1 MKKEPKQ
8 DNVLFWMKYLIP
20 SILLFI
26 ASVTFS
32 LLIYSCS
39 SNIFSFE
46 EEITMLLIIIFSI
59 NVAHLA
65 HIFLQ
70 D

>member
-20 SILLFI
+20 TILLFI
-26 ASVTFS
+26 ASVAFL
-32 LLIYSCS
+32 LLIYACS
-39 SNIFSFE
+39 SKIFSLE
-46 EEITMLLIIIFSI
+46 EEITILLIIIFSI
-59 NVAHLA
+59 HGAHLA